1 MLDERDYFSRFVN
14 ALLKSIERYLHNPKS
29 ISEEQIQLDLTKISA
44 YFEKEYQINLLSNP
58 NLTNKD
64 FSVEE
69 LELLISFY
77 YLQNIHYQLESK
89 KITLKLIQKY
99 NHQSQVFSLKINE
112 IQTYFEKL

>member
-1 MLDERDYFSRFVN
+1 M
-14 ALLKSIERYLHNPKS
+14 
-29 ISEEQIQLDLTKISA
+29 TKISA
-44 YFEKEYQINLLSNP
+44 YFEKEHQTNLLSNP
-58 NLTNKD
+58 NFINKD

-77 YLQNIHYQLESK
+77 YLQNIHFQLESK
-89 KITLKLIQKY
+89 EITLKLIQQY

>member
-14 ALLKSIERYLHNPKS
+14 ALLESIERYLHNPKS
-29 ISEEQIQLDLTKISA
+29 ISEEEIQFDLTKISA
-44 YFEKEYQINLLSNP
+44 YFEKEHQINLLSNP
-58 NLTNKD
+58 NLINKE

-77 YLQNIHYQLESK
+77 YLQNIHFQLESK
-89 KITLKLIQKY
+89 EITLKLIQQY

-112 IQTYFEKL
+112 IQAYFEKL